1 MKSLHLPWRV
11 LSLILIPMMA
21 FLTLFIVLY
30 FRSGPLQINIS
41 LYDTITFVVCLV
53 VFVVWGVSLL
63 YRMQEKKIRVI
74 FVWMLLIC
82 LLWIFSALLKRLT
95 QEEWLE
101 RYAWYFSY
109 GPMLFLPSLWVV
121 LVIVCVTNIDFRKIL
136 VFEDTVSALF
146 FGLMMTNDLHH
157 WAFAP
162 DEARRPLYFVIYGWV
177 FINIFF
183 SALLFIIR
191 IPKRSGIKACLPAFV
206 MVLLSFAYSI
216 CYLLILRKLPNI
228 IKNYYFMY
236 VLLAFGTI
244 EAAVDGGLLQNTG
257 SYLRFFEEGSY
268 RMALVDPIYRPL
280 FVNQNFT
287 MVKEIEAVNPVTV
300 NGFRYKKNAIPGGY
314 FIVQEDIREVL
325 RLQNELLKK
334 KAELTAATELLKKRQ
349 IAEPEIE
356 KATLRDELIQK
367 VYLEIERENDYV
379 GMLAFSLPD
388 ALIEETRPQYIST
401 LSELKLRLCFLK
413 QRCLLLI
420 SASPTGLVPY
430 DVFALSAGSLTQDLK
445 ASGFDVAFLFAEKQ
459 NGSLSYFLLVNEA
472 LREIVQ
478 RFGPKRGSIFLTI
491 KPVTGL
497 LKIRIAAIEGL
508 SFEKLDLKPTI
519 TKEDDDYLL
528 SFGESK

>member
-11 LSLILIPMMA
+11 LSLILILVVT
-21 FLTLFIVLY
+21 FLILFIVLY
-30 FRSGPLQINIS
+30 FRLEPLQAPIYLI
-41 LYDTITFVVCLV
+41 DTITFVVCLV

-74 FVWMLLIC
+74 FVWMFLIC
-82 LLWIFSALLKRLT
+82 LVWLFSALLKRLT

-121 LVIVCVTNIDFRKIL
+121 LVLVCVTNVDFRKYLI
-136 VFEDTVSALF
+136 FEDIISTILF
-146 FGLMMTNDLHH
+146 LLMMTNDLHH
-157 WAFAP
+157 WAFAV
-162 DEARRPLYFVIYGWV
+162 DEARGPLYFVAYGWI

-183 SALLFIIR
+183 SFLVFSIHV
-191 IPKRSGIKACLPAFV
+191 PKRSGIKACIPVFI
-206 MVLLSFAYSI
+206 MVLLSFGYSI
-216 CYLLILRKLPNI
+216 CYLLILRKLPPV

-244 EAAVDGGLLQNTG
+244 EAAVDGGMLQNAG
-257 SYLRFFEEGSY
+257 SYARFFKEGSY
-268 RMALVDPIYRPL
+268 RMALVDPMYQPL
-280 FVNQNFT
+280 FVNRNFT
-287 MVKEIEAVNPVTV
+287 MAKEIEAVSPATV
-300 NGFRYKKNAIPGGY
+300 NGFRYKKTAIPGGY
-314 FIVQEDIREVL
+314 FIVQEDIGEVL
-325 RLQNELLKK
+325 RLQDELLKK

-356 KATLRDELIQK
+356 KAALRDELIQK

-379 GMLAFSLPD
+379 SALAFSLPD
-388 ALIEETRPQYIST
+388 TLTEETRPQYLSS

-420 SASPTGLVPY
+420 SASPAGLVPY

-445 ASGFDVAFLFAEKQ
+445 ASGFDVAFLFAERQ

-478 RFGPKRGSIFLTI
+478 RFGPKRGSIFLTV
-491 KPVTGL
+491 KPKTGT
-497 LKIRIAAIEGL
+497 LKIRIAALKGL
-508 SFEKLDLKPTI
+508 SFTKLDLKPTI

-528 SFGESK
+528 SFGENK